1 LIINVLKCKL
11 CHTPHPHHIYV
22 EHREHMAA
30 AHPGPWREVDNPEEI
45 AAEVRAYGE
54 ARRLLRLY
62 TMLLQQIFRH
72 RGETDALAAVDAV
85 AAAIAALPQEIP
97 DLMHGFY
104 VDSPARPWVW
114 QFHAAYL
121 DFSQTD
127 TRSRSWLL
135 STLPGLR
142 AALTLARLSL
152 SPAELANRGFEGMF
166 KKATDAC
173 EAWRALAQPRLRVP
187 QAALRQREEGRRPR
201 TARAAMPAM
210 RGLLAEMRCC
220 KTGTCV

>member
-1 LIINVLKCKL
+1 
-11 CHTPHPHHIYV
+11 
-22 EHREHMAA
+22 MAA
-30 AHPGPWREVDNPEEI
+30 AHTHTWREVDNQDEL
-45 AAEVRAYGE
+45 ADEVRAYGE

-85 AAAIAALPQEIP
+85 AAAIAALPQEP
-97 DLMHGFY
+97 ALMHGFY
-104 VDSPARPWVW
+104 PDTPAQPWRPFVW

-135 STLPGLR
+135 ATLPGLLR
-142 AALTLARLSL
+142 KLTLARRSL
-152 SPAELANRGFEGMF
+152 TPAERDNRGFEGMYD
-166 KKATDAC
+166 KTTKAY

-187 QAALRQREEGRRPR
+187 QAALRAREEGPR
-201 TARAAMPAM
+201 ARHAQLPH
-210 RGLLAEMRCC
+210 LLQQLKRASA
-220 KTGTCV
+220 